1 MLLLVMARIGSQLL
15 RDNSPCPRISI
26 LFQMKEE
33 ENWSQILTTFFGDRV
48 NSRVAA
54 ADYCSVAVDILNYAA
69 LEF

>member
-1 MLLLVMARIGSQLL
+1 MESNFDYIFVI
-15 RDNSPCPRISI
+15 
-26 LFQMKEE
+26 
-33 ENWSQILTTFFGDRV
+33 FGDRV